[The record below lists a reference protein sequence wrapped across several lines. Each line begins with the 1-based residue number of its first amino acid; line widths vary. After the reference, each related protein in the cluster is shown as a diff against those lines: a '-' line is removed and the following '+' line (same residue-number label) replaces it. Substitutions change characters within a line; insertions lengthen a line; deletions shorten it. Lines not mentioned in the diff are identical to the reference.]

1 MPAHGTRLWTDAED
15 KRLLR
20 MYREGYEPKIMA
32 EAFGRSAQAISD
44 RRRKLLSEECAT
56 R

>member
-1 MPAHGTRLWTDAED
+1 MPVHGSRPWTDAED

-32 EAFGRSAQAISD
+32 EAFGRPAKTISD
-44 RRRKLLSEECAT
+44 RRRKLLSDECPT
-56 R
+56 G